1 MSTPLPVPGQGTPQ
15 GRGTPVP
22 EFDQEP
28 GDILQEQDVY
38 AKAIPVCLDEP
49 VRTQELPSRAG
60 ACYTVGAVNA
70 TAGQRILGRDPRR
83 KSATIIALAQD
94 IRIGTTQ
101 ANALAG
107 ARIPAVVPFVIATTD
122 EYWAASVTS
131 TTDISVITEQWA
143 D

>member
-38 AKAIPVCLDEP
+38 ARAIPVCLDDP
-49 VRTQELPSRAG
+49 VRTQELPARAG
-60 ACYTVGAVNA
+60 ACYTSGPVDIN
-70 TAGQRILGRDPRR
+70 GQKILGRDPRR
-83 KSATIIALAQD
+83 KSATIIGLTQD
-94 IRIGTTQ
+94 ILIGTTQ
-101 ANALAG
+101 ANARAG
-107 ARIPAVVPFVIATTD
+107 ARIPAVVPFVISTTD
-122 EYWAASVTS
+122 EYWAASVTG